1 MLMEE
6 LRREWYVVNTYSG
19 HENKVKNNLEMRTAS
34 MGMSDYIFKVIV
46 PMQEETEY
54 KDGVAK
60 TKAKKSFPGY
70 VLVEMIMSDESWYV
84 VRNTPGVTGF
94 IGSSGGGA
102 KPIPLFP
109 GEVERIL
116 ARMPKEILEEENI
129 ELFTDSGEEVEQPL
143 SDTVTEEVVQEP
155 VAKEAPIVSVDIE
168 VGDFVELTDGA
179 FAGMKGKV
187 EEVIIDEKIVVVEI
201 DLFGQFTA
209 VDVALTGVKKVEME

>member
-1 MLMEE
+1 MEE

-46 PMQEETEY
+46 PMQEEVEY

-60 TKAKKSFPGY
+60 TKSKKSFPGY

-129 ELFTDSGEEVEQPL
+129 ELFTESNETTIMPEVEEKEL
-143 SDTVTEEVVQEP
+143 E

-168 VGDFVELTDGA
+168 VGDYVELIDGA
-179 FAGMKGKV
+179 FAGMRGKV
-187 EEVIIDEKIVVVEI
+187 EEVLIEEKTVEVEI
-201 DLFGQFTA
+201 DLFGQLTG
-209 VDVALTGVKKVEME
+209 VDVALTGVKKVEMD